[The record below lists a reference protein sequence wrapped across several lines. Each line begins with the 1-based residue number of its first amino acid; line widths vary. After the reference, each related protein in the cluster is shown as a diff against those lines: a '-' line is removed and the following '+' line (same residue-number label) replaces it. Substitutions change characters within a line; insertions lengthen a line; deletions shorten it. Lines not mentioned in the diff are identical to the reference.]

1 MNQRQKR
8 IERNT
13 IISVVVMIAILVV
26 GSIALKSLLA
36 PKDNTNNNPTT
47 NDSNNASGNLKDGT
61 YTAESAEPSN
71 GYTGLVT
78 MEVAGGKI
86 TSLVYDSLNE
96 QGESKRYLSSVGEY
110 VMVEGN
116 PTWEE
121 QADLLAKHVIE
132 NQSVDKLVMDDNGKT
147 DAVSGVSINISE
159 FVALTKDVLQQA
171 AGESTTTSSLNDGT
185 YTAESAEPSNGYTGL
200 VTMEVAGGNI
210 TSLVYDSLNEQGES
224 KRYLSSVGEYVMV
237 EGNPTWE
244 EQADLLAKHVI
255 ENQSVDKLVMDDSG
269 KTDAVSGVSINITE
283 FVNLTKDVL
292 KQAAGET
299 AATSDLQDGSYSTES
314 EEASNGYTGLVTIE
328 VTDGKITSLVYD
340 SLNEQ
345 GESKRYLSSVG
356 EYVMV
361 EGNPTWE
368 EQADLLAKHVI
379 ENQSLDKLVMDDS
392 GKTDAVSGVSIN
404 ITEFVNLTKS
414 TLEKAAKGITN

>member
-1 MNQRQKR
+1 
-8 IERNT
+8 
-13 IISVVVMIAILVV
+13 
-26 GSIALKSLLA
+26 
-36 PKDNTNNNPTT
+36 
-47 NDSNNASGNLKDGT
+47 
-61 YTAESAEPSN
+61 
-71 GYTGLVT
+71 
-78 MEVAGGKI
+78 
-86 TSLVYDSLNE
+86 
-96 QGESKRYLSSVGEY
+96 
-110 VMVEGN
+110 
-116 PTWEE
+116 
-121 QADLLAKHVIE
+121 
-132 NQSVDKLVMDDNGKT
+132 
-147 DAVSGVSINISE
+147 
-159 FVALTKDVLQQA
+159 
-171 AGESTTTSSLNDGT
+171 
-185 YTAESAEPSNGYTGL
+185 
-200 VTMEVAGGNI
+200 
-210 TSLVYDSLNEQGES
+210 
-224 KRYLSSVGEYVMV
+224 
-237 EGNPTWE
+237 
-244 EQADLLAKHVI
+244 
-255 ENQSVDKLVMDDSG
+255 
-269 KTDAVSGVSINITE
+269 
-283 FVNLTKDVL
+283 
-292 KQAAGET
+292 AGET